1 MKRYALRRIMAWIAV
16 LVLLAGVSLTAAAD
30 DDLPEFTPS
39 NENLLVLRDIGAQSP
54 RGAPGDTVRIVLP
67 LAVNQEEVPTE
78 NFRLTNI
85 TIEPD
90 ITEDWPFDV
99 IHASYLRPLRDMSF
113 NDAITIFYDF
123 RISQRAARGVYPINF
138 TISATVWR
146 DAGPFGASIAENV
159 TFTVGVHVTITEDG
173 HEAFPPAPVA
183 VGGPLE
189 VAGTVDGRGIVPT
202 PIGRPGEFV
211 TMHIPV
217 VNMGGRLTD
226 ITVAPVV
233 SGDVEEFPFV
243 AQHLNYGRNLADMA
257 NGAEVT
263 LDFTFRVSP
272 YATSGI
278 KIIEFR
284 AIHRENGILG
294 ISTFTSH
301 IQVVDGFEEAELPVI
316 TITGYEL
323 LVNDESVPR
332 LMAGDN
338 AVLRV
343 SMHNHSAAYRVY
355 NIAVAINLPNHDSL
369 TLTSGHSD
377 TAFAD
382 RLEPGTTQWLD
393 FHITAR
399 GAAPSGPS
407 PIRVELN
414 FTNAE
419 SVSDTRVQSIVI
431 PIRQP
436 VRLLIDEPI
445 IFGQQREGMPIV
457 VNLNVINMG
466 RGRLYNLNVTA
477 ADGIRMYES
486 FFGGDLLP
494 AGTLDADVQVVSP
507 ISGEFIGRLLL
518 NFEDSDGELFTEE
531 IYLRLN
537 VAPPPPPPQPEPP
550 PPPPA
555 AGAAPGVVNAAATG
569 LTLLGAGSG
578 VWYYLKVFRGRRMI

>member
-1 MKRYALRRIMAWIAV
+1 MAWIAV

-419 SVSDTRVQSIVI
+419 SVSDSRVQSIVI

>member
-1 MKRYALRRIMAWIAV
+1 MAWIAV